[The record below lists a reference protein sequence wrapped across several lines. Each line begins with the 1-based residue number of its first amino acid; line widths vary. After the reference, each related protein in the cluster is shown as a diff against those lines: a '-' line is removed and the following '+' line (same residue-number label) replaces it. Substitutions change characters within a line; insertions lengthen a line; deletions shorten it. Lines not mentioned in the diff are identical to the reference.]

1 MKISIWDI
9 LTVGLLLA
17 VFGVS
22 LGLGLV
28 FLNPDSMLNPFPPP
42 TLPPLV
48 VIPSATATLRSL
60 PPTWTT
66 VPTET
71 QEINSSSTPIPSQ
84 TLVKFTETYTPTITR
99 TATITSTATKKVTP
113 TPLQTTTPTLTRTNT
128 AAPSR

>member
-22 LGLGLV
+22 LGVGML

-60 PPTWTT
+60 PPTWTI
-66 VPTET
+66 VPTEAL
-71 QEINSSSTPIPSQ
+71 EMNSTSTLIPSQ
-84 TLVKFTETYTPTITR
+84 TIVKFTETYTPTLTR
-99 TATITSTATKKVTP
+99 TPTKAITP
-113 TPLQTTTPTLTRTNT
+113 TPTETTTPTPTRTET